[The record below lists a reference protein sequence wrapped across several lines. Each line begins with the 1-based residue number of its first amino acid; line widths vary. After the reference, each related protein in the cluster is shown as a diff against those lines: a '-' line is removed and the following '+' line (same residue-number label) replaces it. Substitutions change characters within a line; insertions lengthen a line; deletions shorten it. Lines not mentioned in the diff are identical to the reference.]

1 VTAGP
6 DLAGL
11 AVATRGVFKKYGRQP
26 ALRGLDMS
34 VPTGKVYGFL
44 GPNGSGKTT
53 TMRLLAGL
61 ISPDAGTMT
70 LFGGPYTWRDR
81 TRLFRVGSL
90 IETPAFYP
98 YLSGRENL
106 IVIAATG
113 APTPRSRVEEVLDY
127 VGLKERAK
135 GPVKTYSLGMR
146 QRLGLAAAML
156 SDPDLLILDEPAN
169 GLDPGGMVA
178 LRETLRW
185 VTSQGKTVLIS
196 SHLLDEVEHLADV
209 VGIIDQGKL
218 LREGPLD
225 ELLRDAGQ
233 VKVRVP
239 VTDMPRTA
247 QILTHVAGDKQ
258 LFGTDS
264 GPQAGWFQLAFD
276 PARIGEIS
284 RALAEAGI
292 YPTGLQAGSDLET
305 VFLQLTHGAQAAAP
319 PSRIP
324 TPDLPPGP
332 PSPLP
337 PPGSVPP
344 P

>member
-70 LFGGPYTWRDR
+70 LFGEPYTWHDR

-113 APTPRSRVEEVLDY
+113 APTPRSRVDEVLDY
-127 VGLKERAK
+127 VGLKERAG

-185 VTSQGKTVLIS
+185 VTGRGKTKSNTWRTWSGS
-196 SHLLDEVEHLADV
+196 STRASCCA
-209 VGIIDQGKL
+209 
-218 LREGPLD
+218 R
-225 ELLRDAGQ
+225 
-233 VKVRVP
+233 VRS
-239 VTDMPRTA
+239 TSCCATRGRSRSACRFRICRGRPR
-247 QILTHVAGDKQ
+247 
-258 LFGTDS
+258 S
-264 GPQAGWFQLAFD
+264 
-276 PARIGEIS
+276 S
-284 RALAEAGI
+284 
-292 YPTGLQAGSDLET
+292 S
-305 VFLQLTHGAQAAAP
+305 
-319 PSRIP
+319 S
-324 TPDLPPGP
+324 
-332 PSPLP
+332 
-337 PPGSVPP
+337 
-344 P
+344 

>member
-6 DLAGL
+6 DLSGL
-11 AVATRGVFKKYGRQP
+11 AVATRGVTKRYGRQP

-53 TMRLLAGL
+53 TLRLLAGL
-61 ISPDAGTMT
+61 ITPDAGTMT
-70 LFGGPYTWRDR
+70 MFGEPYTWRDR

-113 APTPRSRVEEVLDY
+113 VRTERSRVEEVLDY
-127 VGLKERAK
+127 VGLQERAN
-135 GPVKTYSLGMR
+135 GELKTYSLGMK

-169 GLDPGGMVA
+169 GLDPAGMVA

-185 VTSQGKTVLIS
+185 VTGRGKTVLIS
-196 SHLLDEVEHLADV
+196 SHLLDEIEQLADV

-239 VTDMPRTA
+239 VADMTRA
-247 QILTHVAGDKQ
+247 ADVLRRLAGDKQ
-258 LFGTDS
+258 LYGTDS
-264 GPQAGWFQLAFD
+264 GPQAGWFQVGLD
-276 PARIGEIS
+276 PARVGEVS
-284 RALAEAGI
+284 KALAEAGI

-305 VFLQLTHGAQAAAP
+305 VFLQLTHAAAAAAA
-319 PSRIP
+319 
-324 TPDLPPGP
+324 LPPDMQPGGPPP

-344 P
+344 A

>member
-11 AVATRGVFKKYGRQP
+11 SVATRGVFKRYGRQP

-53 TMRLLAGL
+53 TLRLLAGL
-61 ISPDAGTMT
+61 ISPDAGTME
-70 LFGGPYTWRDR
+70 LFGEPYTWRDR

-113 APTPRSRVEEVLDY
+113 APTSRGRVEDVLEY
-127 VGLKERAK
+127 VGLRERAN

-169 GLDPGGMVA
+169 GLDPAGMVA

-185 VTSQGKTVLIS
+185 VTGRGKTVLIS
-196 SHLLDEVEHLADV
+196 SHLLDEVEQLADV

-218 LREGPLD
+218 LREGSLD

-239 VTDMPRTA
+239 VGDMARA
-247 QILTHVAGDKQ
+247 AGILRQLAGGKP
-258 LFGTDS
+258 LFGMDS
-264 GPQAGWFQLAFD
+264 GPQAGWFQVAFD
-276 PARIGEIS
+276 PARAGEIS
-284 RALAEAGI
+284 KALAEAGI

-305 VFLQLTHGAQAAAP
+305 VFLQLTHAAAAQAAPAP
-319 PSRIP
+319 GVSPAE
-324 TPDLPPGP
+324 PPP

-344 P
+344 T